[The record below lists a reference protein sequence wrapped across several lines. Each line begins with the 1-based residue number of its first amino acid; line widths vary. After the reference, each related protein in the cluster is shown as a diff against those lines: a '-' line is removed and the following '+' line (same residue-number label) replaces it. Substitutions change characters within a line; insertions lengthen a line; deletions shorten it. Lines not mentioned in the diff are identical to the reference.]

1 MQNAIEH
8 FDLAIKY
15 DHNDAT
21 AYCVLSMLK
30 KYPEAIKSCNFAI
43 KYAPN
48 CADSYYIKGMVFE
61 KLGKHQKAIKNYDIA
76 ISTNLILL
84 KIILKKEFH

>member
-21 AYCVLSMLK
+21 AYCNKGYVLSMLK
-30 KYPEAIKSCNFAI
+30 KYPEKQ
-43 KYAPN
+43 
-48 CADSYYIKGMVFE
+48 YYV
-61 KLGKHQKAIKNYDIA
+61 L
-76 ISTNLILL
+76 
-84 KIILKKEFH
+84 